1 MAEGRRDGK
10 GKGEDYLFSLKMHDL
25 QAFKQSKTN
34 KQDKRSDKI
43 TDPAYLIAEKDIE
56 GDKNKESQAVEQSE
70 L

>member
-10 GKGEDYLFSLKMHDL
+10 GKGRLSVQPGMHDL

-56 GDKNKESQAVEQSE
+56 GDKNKKSQAVEQSE

>member
-1 MAEGRRDGK
+1 
-10 GKGEDYLFSLKMHDL
+10 MHDL

-43 TDPAYLIAEKDIE
+43 TDPAYLIAEKDIK